1 MDGVGSVSF
10 IRWNVSERRNV
21 RVRDDVSV
29 QKERWVWYD
38 YSSQWRET
46 LFMYLSERS
55 DFEWLWFHIESLSS
69 SSFISF
75 WEIPNDESKI
85 SHSVKLW
92 WEMRPYTI
100 LWSIRI
106 SYRIQDFRFFWNRG
120 HHMIPFW
127 LDYFRVCDHGC
138 QDEIQRHGNMYP
150 LILQTIWTCSPYP

>member
-38 YSSQWRET
+38 DSSQWRET
-46 LFMYLSERS
+46 LYMYLFERS
-55 DFEWLWFHIESLSS
+55 DFWWLWLESLSS

-75 WEIPNDESKI
+75 WEIPIDESK
-85 SHSVKLW
+85 SLTRWNCDEKCD
-92 WEMRPYTI
+92 R
-100 LWSIRI
+100 IRSSDRSGYHI
-106 SYRIQDFRFFWNRG
+106 VSMIFDFFWNRG